1 VVEFP
6 YHVIRFLTK
15 RITTLTVK
23 TDLAA
28 ISPTTTARTAFKV
41 AGADLDELIALAQT
55 HIVDLRTIL
64 NQIIATHPNSGGD
77 TTNHASLVSLLAE
90 LN

>member
-1 VVEFP
+1 MSV
-6 YHVIRFLTK
+6 H
-15 RITTLTVK
+15 
-23 TDLAA
+23 TDLVA
-28 ISPTTTARTAFKV
+28 ISPTTTARQAFKN
-41 AGADLDELIALAQT
+41 AGTDLDELLAQAQA

-64 NQIIATHPNSGGD
+64 NQIISTHPNSGGD